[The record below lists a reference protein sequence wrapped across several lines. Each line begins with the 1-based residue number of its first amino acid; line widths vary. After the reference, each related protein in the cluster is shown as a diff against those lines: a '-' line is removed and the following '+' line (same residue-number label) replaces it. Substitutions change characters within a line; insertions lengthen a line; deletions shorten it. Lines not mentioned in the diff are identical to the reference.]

1 MIFNSTISILI
12 DIVFPS
18 YIVSPVCTT
27 WRALST
33 PYQRASTLRW
43 KCKRYCINN
52 SITRFMTRTKFHV
65 IIYTLIFQ
73 IVWSEQLKQLQADHA
88 DELGTAARAID
99 QSIERAE
106 SNVEWMSLHY
116 QEVLDWI
123 QQNP

>member
-1 MIFNSTISILI
+1 MNSTQIS
-12 DIVFPS
+12 
-18 YIVSPVCTT
+18 YHY
-27 WRALST
+27 LST
-33 PYQRASTLRW
+33 FSNCFGA
-43 KCKRYCINN
+43 
-52 SITRFMTRTKFHV
+52 
-65 IIYTLIFQ
+65 
-73 IVWSEQLKQLQADHA
+73 EQLKQLQADHA

>member
-1 MIFNSTISILI
+1 
-12 DIVFPS
+12 
-18 YIVSPVCTT
+18 
-27 WRALST
+27 
-33 PYQRASTLRW
+33 
-43 KCKRYCINN
+43 
-52 SITRFMTRTKFHV
+52 MTRTKFHV